1 MLLNSF
7 EISNGCKVSADH
19 KVDVLTPKIL
29 AVQNH
34 DPFVDIQIH
43 SNEYHLR

>member
-1 MLLNSF
+1 MVVKYLR
-7 EISNGCKVSADH
+7 KQ
-19 KVDVLTPKIL
+19 VDVLTPKIL

-43 SNEYHLR
+43 SNEYHLRSK